1 MKLRYYQQ
9 ECIDALLSDAKK
21 YPDQNLLGALPTGT
35 GKSVIIAGVCQ
46 KVADK
51 GGRVLVL
58 HRSKELVY
66 QNNERYCQV
75 DPKGLKRCGVYSAGI
90 GIRQTDE
97 QVTFAGVQSVYKR
110 AAEFGKIDLVF
121 CDEAHQ
127 IPFEENSQY
136 QQLIRGVR
144 EINPDCR
151 FMGLTATPFR
161 TNGVIHGTKRS
172 LFHRMSYVA
181 PLSRMFEDGYLTKPV
196 TLPTKSVDLSGVK
209 VTAGEFNLA
218 EQQSRFLS
226 YWAKEQKTKEILQ
239 TANEKNRKS
248 IAVFCS
254 GVAHAELVHHEL
266 QALGESSAVITGETL
281 PIIRATQ
288 LDRFQSRNLR
298 WIINVDCLTTGWDA
312 PCCDAIVA
320 ARGTQSAGL
329 FAQIVGRGTRLYPGK
344 EQCYVIDYGGNIERF
359 GPIDSETYGEGFIKD
374 PTDGTGEP
382 PKRVCPKC
390 YAIFAAGKRVCPE
403 CGLQLPEREKVMI
416 STKAEITVKT
426 QRRTVVHESFK
437 EWVPKD
443 ENKLPTLRVQYK
455 LSVDDDSKLVGGQK
469 RWASEWLC
477 VNHKGY
483 AREKFEAWW
492 NARSTTSP
500 PETIAECIAIVSAGG
515 LAKTLQIDVRPDGKF
530 DKIVKHYV
538 AEKPRKEDIE
548 ELPF

>member
-1 MKLRYYQQ
+1 
-9 ECIDALLSDAKK
+9 
-21 YPDQNLLGALPTGT
+21 
-35 GKSVIIAGVCQ
+35 
-46 KVADK
+46 
-51 GGRVLVL
+51 
-58 HRSKELVY
+58 
-66 QNNERYCQV
+66 
-75 DPKGLKRCGVYSAGI
+75 
-90 GIRQTDE
+90 
-97 QVTFAGVQSVYKR
+97 
-110 AAEFGKIDLVF
+110 
-121 CDEAHQ
+121 
-127 IPFEENSQY
+127 
-136 QQLIRGVR
+136 
-144 EINPDCR
+144 
-151 FMGLTATPFR
+151 
-161 TNGVIHGTKRS
+161 
-172 LFHRMSYVA
+172 
-181 PLSRMFEDGYLTKPV
+181 
-196 TLPTKSVDLSGVK
+196 
-209 VTAGEFNLA
+209 
-218 EQQSRFLS
+218 
-226 YWAKEQKTKEILQ
+226 
-239 TANEKNRKS
+239 
-248 IAVFCS
+248 
-254 GVAHAELVHHEL
+254 
-266 QALGESSAVITGETL
+266 
-281 PIIRATQ
+281 
-288 LDRFQSRNLR
+288 
-298 WIINVDCLTTGWDA
+298 
-312 PCCDAIVA
+312 
-320 ARGTQSAGL
+320 
-329 FAQIVGRGTRLYPGK
+329 
-344 EQCYVIDYGGNIERF
+344 NIERF